1 MFRCRADVVYCISRF
16 RCLELRCLKLLTHD
30 VTTSAVGL
38 DISSMK
44 SVDLLGLNYKYELL
58 CHHNERCRFIANKCA
73 EHIESLLRI
82 ILRIFLQYIWQHKPL
97 HIGEYIVNKFTKFY
111 TSTFYTF
118 LGYASYKI
126 SI

>member
-1 MFRCRADVVYCISRF
+1 MSRVVDSRRRDVGCRPGYLFNEIR
-16 RCLELRCLKLLTHD
+16 RL
-30 VTTSAVGL
+30 
-38 DISSMK
+38 I
-44 SVDLLGLNYKYELL
+44 YKYELL
-58 CHHNERCRFIANKCA
+58 CHHNERRGFIANKCA